1 MQNIQGAIIQ
11 EDMEIM
17 QLETENLQLKQQIR
31 QLKDHFTSK
40 PLDDMGAL
48 HFEMLTI
55 KEKQAEI
62 IQQQQR

>member
-1 MQNIQGAIIQ
+1 
-11 EDMEIM
+11 M